1 MKCVGQVP
9 LNERHSN
16 LNGKRA
22 FFSAILGTS
31 GFFLSLATEIGA
43 ESKMEK
49 KAHSPSGFTHS
60 FNLDV
65 NMKQSNNTTVQYLGK
80 SGE

>member
-1 MKCVGQVP
+1 VA
-9 LNERHSN
+9 R
-16 LNGKRA
+16 
-22 FFSAILGTS
+22 FSQ
-31 GFFLSLATEIGA
+31 ATEIGA